1 MTARLPDGRTPRGLR
16 PNGMVRTTG
25 WLQFGRVPVSSGVW
39 PALALGLLALPFGVP
54 WLPAP
59 CAAMGFALWE
69 VWIRYVQPCSR
80 VVNLDSTAA
89 SDLRPDDWFRPYGGI
104 GPAAQVADTRPERDD
119 LVRITLRGGRELT
132 LSPNYRVRRVLLR
145 S

>member
-39 PALALGLLALPFGVP
+39 PALGSGLLALPSDVP
-54 WLPAP
+54 WLPLP
-59 CAAMGFALWE
+59 FAAAGFLLWE
-69 VWIRYVQPCSR
+69 VWIRYVQPSSR
-80 VVNLDSTAA
+80 VVNLDSTPA
-89 SDLRPDDWFRPYGGI
+89 SELRPDDWFRPYGGI
-104 GPAAQVADTRPERDD
+104 GPAAQVARTRPEPDD

-132 LSPNYRVRRVLLR
+132 LAPNYRVRRVLLR

>member
-39 PALALGLLALPFGVP
+39 PALAVGLLTLPFGVP
-54 WLPAP
+54 WLPIPGAVT
-59 CAAMGFALWE
+59 GFGLWV
-69 VWIRYVQPCSR
+69 VWIRYVQPSSP
-80 VVNLDSTAA
+80 VVKLDSAAA
-89 SDLRPDDWFRPYGGI
+89 SELRPDDWFRPYGGV
-104 GPAAQVADTRPERDD
+104 GPAAQVAHTRPEPDD
-119 LVRITLRGGRELT
+119 LVRITLRGGRVLT
-132 LSPNYRVRRVLLR
+132 LAPDYRVRRVRLR